1 MKKESSSS
9 LFDSW
14 WPGAESNRGRGC
26 LTLFQDFCFELED
39 IPIITKAA
47 NTSAITNP
55 DTSLGAIPT
64 KVLVRL
70 LAKPTA
76 GLAKKVDEVNQ

>member
-1 MKKESSSS
+1 M
-9 LFDSW
+9 LV
-14 WPGAESNRGRGC
+14 
-26 LTLFQDFCFELED
+26 QDFCFELED

-47 NTSAITNP
+47 TNSAATNPNTSP
-55 DTSLGAIPT
+55 GAIPT

-70 LAKPTA
+70 LAKATA